1 MRIGDWSSDVCSS
14 DLLLY
19 AYLQR
24 SVGIVAPGGRI
35 GLVTADRWLLNSG
48 SAELREKIG
57 AKYSVL
63 EIKRL
68 ESNSAFYRPKS
79 RTKGTPARVHPVS
92 VVLSPNNDGRPLTK
106 EPFQIE
112 NLPDVEGRPLSV
124 IAIIRLA
131 PCLGLE
137 GIFVVKYKGNLPDQ
151 NRK

>member
-24 SVGIVAPGGRI
+24 SVDIVAPGGRI

-92 VVLSPNNDGRPLTK
+92 VVLSPNNDGDRKST
-106 EPFQIE
+106 
-112 NLPDVEGRPLSV
+112 
-124 IAIIRLA
+124 RL
-131 PCLGLE
+131 
-137 GIFVVKYKGNLPDQ
+137 NSSH
-151 NRK
+151 

>member
-79 RTKGTPARVHPVS
+79 RTKGTRSEERRVRKEGVSTCRSWVSPV
-92 VVLSPNNDGRPLTK
+92 R
-106 EPFQIE
+106 
-112 NLPDVEGRPLSV
+112 
-124 IAIIRLA
+124 
-131 PCLGLE
+131 
-137 GIFVVKYKGNLPDQ
+137 
-151 NRK
+151 